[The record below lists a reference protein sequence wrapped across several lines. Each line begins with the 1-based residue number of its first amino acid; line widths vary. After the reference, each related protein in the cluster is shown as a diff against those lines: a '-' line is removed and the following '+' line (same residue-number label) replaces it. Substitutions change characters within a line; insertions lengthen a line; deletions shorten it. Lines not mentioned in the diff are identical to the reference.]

1 MGDIDSRKSALPLL
15 LFIISLLAL
24 TPSSL
29 VSTMA
34 TTKNAIAPVSAR
46 TTLIPMTLTAC
57 ALDQVALSNYAGQI
71 SNLQTQVQNLQQ
83 QLAQQPQNSVNTVNY
98 VNKALVSVAA
108 ELQQV
113 VNSMT
118 TFGDKMMAA
127 SDSST
132 KGIELYNA
140 GFALVGWANDLQ
152 KNDNFQQVT
161 ITLNFASLDA
171 SQQDW
176 QDVIGNLQ
184 AANQALTGDIQA
196 ISKDQNGIG
205 RVYGYVLNN
214 QLDSSG
220 GSNPNGPLTQLL
232 GFHHSLDPP
241 LSDLENLSSG
251 EISIDV
257 SQATNALSALAQIQT
272 IRGKLSALQN
282 NYNQMKA
289 KAAKDCV

>member
-71 SNLQTQVQNLQQ
+71 SNLQTQEQNLQQ
-83 QLAQQPQNSVNTVNY
+83 QLAQQPQNSVNAVNY

-214 QLDSSG
+214 QLDPSG

>member
-1 MGDIDSRKSALPLL
+1 MGFINQRKAALPLL

-24 TPSSL
+24 MPCSL
-29 VSTMA
+29 ISTMA
-34 TTKNAIAPVSAR
+34 TTENAIVPMSAR
-46 TTLIPMTLTAC
+46 TTLIPITLTAC
-57 ALDQVALSNYAGQI
+57 ALDQVALSNYASEI
-71 SNLQTQVQNLQQ
+71 SNLQTQEQQLQQ

-118 TFGDKMMAA
+118 TYGDKMMAD

-184 AANQALTGDIQA
+184 AANQALTSDIQA
-196 ISKDQNGIG
+196 ISKDQNDIG

-214 QLDSSG
+214 QLDPSG

-232 GFHHSLDPP
+232 GLHHSLDPP

-257 SQATNALSALAQIQT
+257 SQATNALSALGQIQN
-272 IRGKLSALQN
+272 IQGKLSALQSS
-282 NYNQMKA
+282 YNQMKA